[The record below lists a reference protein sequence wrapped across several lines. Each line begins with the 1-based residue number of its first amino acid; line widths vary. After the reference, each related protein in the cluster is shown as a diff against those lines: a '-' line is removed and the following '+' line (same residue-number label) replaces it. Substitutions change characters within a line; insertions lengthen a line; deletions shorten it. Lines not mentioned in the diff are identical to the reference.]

1 MTEATS
7 TLRTLFGR
15 LYVPVD
21 GSVHSGRAASL
32 AVALASLS
40 RGAVIA
46 SHAYGA
52 RLHDRR
58 FRQMEG
64 GLPERYHSEEVL
76 QHQRDV
82 HDDLITRG
90 LRLISDSYLDQVEA
104 LAGPRGV
111 PVERRNIEGRNWRVL
126 LDDVAELQPD
136 LVLVG
141 ALGLGATGRSTL
153 GSVCSRLVRRLS
165 LCDALV
171 VRRLTGAPWD
181 HMLVAVDGSEECF
194 GALDTAVAL
203 AEATGGRLDLVS
215 SFDPQF
221 HQVAFGAIAGV
232 LSTEAAEVFRFEQ
245 QQQLHGEIID
255 DGLARIYQ
263 GHLDDAVRYAA
274 RRGVEVGDA
283 TLLPGK
289 APDCLERH
297 VGEVRP
303 TLLLVGRTGVHS
315 DGDLDLGSCSER
327 ALTRDLGCDVW
338 LSARRVRPPIL
349 DETADD
355 LPWTEEATALL
366 QRVPDFVRAM
376 VRRAIT
382 RATREAD
389 ETIVTVDRVRLV
401 QGRAGMGGTHGGPPS
416 AGAGHLEVPPASS
429 HPPAPPEPAGL
440 PWDAD
445 AEAALDRIP
454 GGFMLDQA
462 RQAIEL
468 RADSLGKLRV
478 DVEAVRAQYAAWDE
492 GAARA
497 VRELVW
503 DEPALARL
511 QRIPP
516 FIRGGVL
523 KEVERRAWEE
533 GLDRVTLGFYEDA
546 VAGWSGGGDFHS

>member
-1 MTEATS
+1 VTEAAS
-7 TLRTLFGR
+7 TLRDLFAR
-15 LYVPVD
+15 VYLPVD
-21 GSVHSGRAASL
+21 GSAHSGRAASL
-32 AVALASLS
+32 AVALASFS

-46 SHAYGA
+46 AHAYGA

-90 LRLISDSYLDQVEA
+90 LRLISDSYLDGVEV
-104 LAGPRGV
+104 LAAPQGV

-126 LDDVAELQPD
+126 LDDVVELQPD
-136 LVLVG
+136 LVLIG
-141 ALGLGATGRSTL
+141 ALGLGATEQSSL

-171 VRRLTGAPWD
+171 VRRLVGAPWD
-181 HMLVAVDGSEECF
+181 HMLVAIDGSEESF

-203 AEATGGRLDLVS
+203 AAATGGRVDLVS

-232 LSTEAAEVFRFEQ
+232 LSAEAAEVFRFEQ

-263 GHLDDAVRYAA
+263 GHLDDAVRFAA
-274 RRGVEVGDA
+274 QRGVQVGDA
-283 TLLPGK
+283 ALLPGK

-297 VGEVRP
+297 VRELRP
-303 TLLLVGRTGVHS
+303 SLVLLGRTGVHS
-315 DGDLDLGSCSER
+315 DGGLDLGSCTER
-327 ALTRDLGCDVW
+327 VLTRDLGCDVW
-338 LSARRVRPPIL
+338 LSARRVCPPIL
-349 DETADD
+349 DEAADD

-366 QRVPDFVRAM
+366 ERVPGFVRPM

-401 QGRAGMGGTHGGPPS
+401 QGRAGMGGSHGGPAS
-416 AGAGHLEVPPASS
+416 AGEDHPPDPPASGRPDG
-429 HPPAPPEPAGL
+429 PPDPVGL

-468 RADSLGKLRV
+468 RADALGKQRV
-478 DVEAVRAQYAAWDE
+478 DIEAVDAQYGAWDE
-492 GAARA
+492 GAAKA

-503 DEPALARL
+503 DEAALARL

-523 KEVERRAWEE
+523 GEVERRAWEQ
-533 GLDRVTLGFYEDA
+533 GLDRVTLAFYEQA
-546 VAGWSGGGDFHS
+546 VAGWTGGGDFHS